1 MIENNANPAPPD
13 LKPGHTKT
21 DSASCRDDRF
31 KTLLGATAW
40 ARLPKAIQRRFSK
53 RLLGDASLAYQGRV
67 TQMRMNPVGRAL
79 AFALRALGA
88 PLPFDRTSVG
98 RSAVVTVTEDAATG
112 GQYWIRQ
119 YGRAAGFPQ
128 MVGSSKRFAGP
139 TGLEEYIGF
148 GIGISLRLKSTS
160 TGLYFI
166 SDRYFMKLGQR
177 RISLPRWVCPG
188 GLVAGHEELGGGQF
202 RFTLEL
208 AHPLFGELIWQD
220 AVFHDAEIVG
230 GLPS

>member
-1 MIENNANPAPPD
+1 MIEIKDKHTPPEAE
-13 LKPGHTKT
+13 PVKT
-21 DSASCRDDRF
+21 QSDATSGQDNRF
-31 KTLLGATAW
+31 KNLLGAMAW
-40 ARLPKAIQRRFSK
+40 MRLPRAIQRRFSK

-79 AFALRALGA
+79 AFALRTIGA
-88 PLPFDRTSVG
+88 PLPFDLTSVG

-112 GQYWIRQ
+112 GQFWIRQ

-148 GIGISLRLKSTS
+148 GIGISLKLEST
-160 TGLYFI
+160 TNCLYFV
-166 SDRYFMKLGQR
+166 SDRYFLKLGQR
-177 RISLPRWVCPG
+177 RLPLPRWVAPG
-188 GLVAGHEELGGGQF
+188 RLVVGHEDLGNGQF

-208 AHPLFGELIWQD
+208 AHPFFGELIWQD
-220 AVFHDAEIVG
+220 ATFQDAEIIRSIP
-230 GLPS
+230 L

>member
-1 MIENNANPAPPD
+1 MIVKKEKPTPPGIKVPKKQFD
-13 LKPGHTKT
+13 AVV
-21 DSASCRDDRF
+21 DRDDRF
-31 KTLLGATAW
+31 KRLLGSTAW
-40 ARLPKAIQRRFSK
+40 ARLPKSIQRRFSK

-79 AFALRALGA
+79 AFVLRVIGA
-88 PLPFDRTSVG
+88 PLPFDRSSVG

-128 MVGSSKRFAGP
+128 LVGSSKRFAGP

-148 GIGISLRLKSTS
+148 GIGISLRLKSTR
-160 TGLYFI
+160 TGLYFVG
-166 SDRYFMKLGQR
+166 DQYFLKLGQQR
-177 RISLPRWVCPG
+177 LPLPRWAGPG
-188 GLVAGHEELGGGQF
+188 RLMVGHEELGSGHF

-208 AHPLFGELIWQD
+208 VHPLFGALIWQD
-220 AVFHDAEIVG
+220 AIFHDAEIVG
-230 GLPS
+230 SIPS

>member
-1 MIENNANPAPPD
+1 MHANKENTRPAQNHP
-13 LKPGHTKT
+13 L
-21 DSASCRDDRF
+21 SADNDVARGRDNRF
-31 KTLLGATAW
+31 RDLLGAKAW
-40 ARLPKAIQRRFSK
+40 ARLPKAIQHRFSK

-67 TQMRMNPVGRAL
+67 TEMRMNAMGRAL
-79 AFALRALGA
+79 ALTLRLIGA

-112 GQYWIRQ
+112 GQFWIRQ

-148 GIGISLRLKSTS
+148 GIGIALDLKSTAN
-160 TGLYFI
+160 GLYFV
-166 SDRYFMKLGQR
+166 SSRYFLKLLGHR
-177 RISLPRWVCPG
+177 LPLPHWACPG
-188 GLVAGHEELGGGQF
+188 ALVVGHEELGEGQF

-208 AHPLFGELIWQD
+208 AHPIFGELIRQD

-230 GLPS
+230 SVLS

>member
-1 MIENNANPAPPD
+1 MIANKDQSTSPEF
-13 LKPGHTKT
+13 KPNKT
-21 DSASCRDDRF
+21 TSDASSGQDDRF
-31 KTLLGATAW
+31 KNLLGATAW
-40 ARLPKAIQRRFSK
+40 MRLPKAIQRRFSK
-53 RLLGDASLAYQGRV
+53 RLIGDASLAYQGRV
-67 TQMRMNPVGRAL
+67 TQMRMNPFGCAL
-79 AFALRALGA
+79 AFALRTIGA

-148 GIGISLRLKSTS
+148 GIGISLKLESTVN
-160 TGLYFI
+160 GLYFL
-166 SDRYFMKLGQR
+166 SDRYFLKVGQR
-177 RISLPRWVCPG
+177 RLLLPRWADPG
-188 GLVAGHEELGGGQF
+188 RLVVGHEELGDRQF

-208 AHPLFGELIWQD
+208 SHPIFGELLWQD
-220 AVFHDAEIVG
+220 ATFLDAEIVR
-230 GLPS
+230 SISS

>member
-1 MIENNANPAPPD
+1 MLERKPLSAPPG
-13 LKPGHTKT
+13 LKSSQTKT
-21 DSASCRDDRF
+21 DTASCRDDRF
-31 KTLLGATAW
+31 KTLLGVTAW
-40 ARLPKAIQRRFSK
+40 ARLPAEIQRRFSK
-53 RLLGDASLAYQGRV
+53 RLMGDASLAYQGRV

-79 AFALRALGA
+79 ALALRALGA

-119 YGRAAGFPQ
+119 YGRASGFPQ

-160 TGLYFI
+160 TGLYFV
-166 SDRYFMKLGQR
+166 SDRYFVKLGRR

-188 GLVAGHEELGGGQF
+188 ELVVGHEELGGGQF

-230 GLPS
+230 GVLS

>member
-1 MIENNANPAPPD
+1 MIEFREKITPLCAKPAQPQSD
-13 LKPGHTKT
+13 AV
-21 DSASCRDDRF
+21 SSRDDRF
-31 KTLLGATAW
+31 KNLLGASAW
-40 ARLPKAIQRRFSK
+40 SRLPKAIQRRFSK

-67 TQMRMNPVGRAL
+67 TQMRMNPVGRTL
-79 AFALRALGA
+79 AFALRVIGA

-112 GQYWIRQ
+112 GQFWIRQ

-148 GIGISLRLKSTS
+148 GIGISLKLESTAN
-160 TGLYFI
+160 GLYFV
-166 SDRYFMKLGQR
+166 SDRYFLKLGQKR
-177 RISLPRWVCPG
+177 LPLPRWFCPG
-188 GLVAGHEELGGGQF
+188 GLVVGHEELGGGQF

-208 AHPLFGELIWQD
+208 AHPLFGQLIWQD
-220 AVFHDAEIVG
+220 ATFHDAEVIGSV
-230 GLPS
+230 PS